1 MLESAGGPIV
11 EAAPGAKIDPAPAV
25 GGAQEAQVAGS
36 GTEPAKLPGW
46 TGQLTKEQLADI
58 TDRVTKDPKAL
69 DELPKGLSDLYTS
82 YATLKAQT
90 VGALK
95 RPAKDAPKETW
106 DQFYKELGRP
116 ESAEAYTLEKPQIP
130 SGMRYDET
138 AEKWFRGLA
147 HSLGLTQEQA
157 KGFYDEWNKTQE
169 TTNQARITARKVAAE
184 SALGNLKQKWG
195 DKFADNW
202 EGLKQAYTQFMPEG
216 SSGALFKKIQAQGLD
231 NDPDFLQMFYN
242 IYTKIGPPKIVTP
255 SGEGGGSEDK
265 GGFHLKG
272 LDSISHRA

>member
-1 MLESAGGPIV
+1 MLDSALGEAG
-11 EAAPGAKIDPAPAV
+11 AAPVAKDPAPAV
-25 GGAQEAQVAGS
+25 GGAQEAQAAGS
-36 GTEPAKLPGW
+36 GTELPKLPGW
-46 TGQLTKEQLADI
+46 TGQLTKEQMAVI
-58 TDRVTKDPKAL
+58 TDRVAKDPKAL
-69 DELPKGLSDLYTS
+69 EELPKGLSELYAS
-82 YATLKAQT
+82 YDSLKAST

-95 RPAKDAPKETW
+95 RPAKDAPKEAW
-106 DQFYKELGRP
+106 DQFFQGLGRP

-138 AEKWFRGLA
+138 AEKWFRGIA
-147 HSLGLTQEQA
+147 HSLGLTQDQA
-157 KGFYDEWNKTQE
+157 QGFFAEFNKTQVA
-169 TTNQARITARKVAAE
+169 NFQASINAKKAAAE
-184 SALGNLKQKWG
+184 SALGTLRQKWG

-202 EGLKQAYTQFMPEG
+202 EGLKQAYAQFMPEG

-255 SGEGGGSEDK
+255 SGEGSGSEDK

-272 LDSISHRA
+272 LDAISHRA

>member
-1 MLESAGGPIV
+1 MLESALGEAG
-11 EAAPGAKIDPAPAV
+11 AAPLAKDPAPAV
-25 GGAQEAQVAGS
+25 GGAQEAQAAGS

-272 LDSISHRA
+272 LDAIAHRA